1 MKMMIAPVALV
12 MLAAPAA
19 AQMAA
24 GAQQQAQAAAFI
36 NRLSADAFGVLR
48 NKSLGRDA
56 ARGQFR
62 TLLRQNFAIQDIGN
76 RLIRTQR
83 ASLTPAQLQAYQAAL
98 PDFIVNTYADR
109 LYDFADARV
118 QVVRTLPLGTR
129 GDVNVVTRITRPS
142 GNPIDATWSVRPV
155 GNAMQVTNLTVNGV
169 NVALTQEADFKSY
182 IQKNGFDALVAFMRR
197 PR

>member
-1 MKMMIAPVALV
+1 MKHILAPIALIALV
-12 MLAAPAA
+12 SPAA
-19 AQMAA
+19 AQTAA
-24 GAQQQAQAAAFI
+24 NAQSQAAASAFI
-36 NRLSADAFGVLR
+36 NKLSNDAFGVLR
-48 NKSLGRDA
+48 NKSLTRDA
-56 ARGQFR
+56 ARAQFR
-62 TLLRQNFAIQDIGN
+62 TLLRQNFAITEIGN

-83 ASLTPAQLQAYQAAL
+83 ARITPAQLQAYQAAL

-118 QVVRTLPLGTR
+118 QVVRTLPLGSR

-142 GNPIDATWSVRPV
+142 GSPIDATWSVRPAAT
-155 GNAMQVTNLTVNGV
+155 GMQVTNLTVNGV

-182 IQKNGFDALVAFMRR
+182 IQKNGFDALVAFMKR